1 MTDELV
7 EIAAL
12 AMANEDAR
20 QVDCPLLASVDEF
33 RFDKDRDDYMA
44 RARAV
49 LAAVTPAIEARVTG
63 EIVAWLRERAV
74 DCRQAAS
81 DIQTDDDLNRRDG
94 VGEALVAWVSRSQAY
109 DYVADVLERGDH
121 KESQP

>member
-20 QVDCPLLASVDEF
+20 QVDCPILASVDEF

-63 EIVAWLRERAV
+63 EIVAWLRR
-74 DCRQAAS
+74 
-81 DIQTDDDLNRRDG
+81 DDFIATADRIEHG
-94 VGEALVAWVSRSQAY
+94 
-109 DYVADVLERGDH
+109 DY
-121 KESQP
+121 KESQ